1 MSVVAG
7 SAWRMSLF
15 ARSLWL
21 IVALIVAS
29 QVANFVVFRELAQRP
44 RLERLAD
51 YIRASVDAIN
61 LALQRLP
68 PAERAAYVDALNQAG
83 DGLRIVPAD
92 AVPPSFSARTS
103 PGIALLL
110 RPLRRMLGA
119 GYRLHWERE
128 GGARMWVE
136 MRLGGRDYWIGFASA
151 GLLPS
156 LRLLLLFGT
165 AISAALAL
173 LGAWVIQRTVHRPM
187 RALVAAAEAVG
198 AGRQPGLLPR
208 DAPPEIAQV
217 AHSFGAMAASLEQA
231 DRDRAVMLAGISHD
245 LRTPL
250 AKLRLCVEMLPHDAD
265 AELVDTMKRSIATAD
280 AIVGQFIDFARVGT
294 DEVPET
300 VDLTA
305 LVQRA
310 ALDAMPADRLQF
322 ELPVSCAMQGRPVA
336 LRRAVM
342 NLVDNA
348 ARHAGGM
355 VGVRLRC
362 VSGGAELA
370 VLDRG
375 PGVAPGDRHRL
386 VQPFIRGDG
395 SKGSGLGLAVADRIA
410 RLHGG
415 ALELRN
421 REGGGLE
428 ARLRLP

>member
-173 LGAWVIQRTVHRPM
+173 LGALVIQRTVHRPM

-250 AKLRLCVEMLPHDAD
+250 AKVRLCVEMLPHDAD

-386 VQPFIRGDG
+386 VQLFIRGDG